1 MEMLFGVSSQKE
13 AALREKMGR
22 LGIQEADIEESFV
35 RSGGKGGQN
44 VNKVA
49 SCVYLKHR
57 PSGIEVKCR
66 QDRSQAIN
74 RFIARR
80 ILTDKFE
87 AIQLGRQSAQRQM
100 IEKIRRQKRRRSR
113 RAKEK
118 MLQGKRHR
126 SSVKESRRRPEAG
139 D

>member
-1 MEMLFGVSSQKE
+1 MLFGVSSQKE